1 MAILIAEKSLNS
13 YDNKRI
19 ADFISDEF
27 NCTVSER
34 EVALFKAEQ
43 REEALDIES
52 RRIQYYGSSVFN
64 Y

>member
-13 YDNKRI
+13 CDNKRI
-19 ADFISDEF
+19 AAFISREF

-43 REEALDIES
+43 RAEELDIES
-52 RRIQYYGSSVFN
+52 RRIQYYGSNVFN
-64 Y
+64 D